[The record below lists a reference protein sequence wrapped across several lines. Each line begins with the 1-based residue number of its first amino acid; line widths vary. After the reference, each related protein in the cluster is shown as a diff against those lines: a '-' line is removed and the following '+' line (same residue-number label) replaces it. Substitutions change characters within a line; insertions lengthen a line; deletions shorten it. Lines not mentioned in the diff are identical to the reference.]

1 MSDQTAPASVEHVL
15 YVWSRG
21 DGRFGGRILHGA
33 VVQGHY
39 EECTSSE
46 AVRDLAVAFGKRV
59 DRVEQVDAVPW
70 DEIGGAPSI
79 LRPRGAPAESL
90 EAGLINCILQLN
102 TGQRNRL
109 LNQIAALPLEAR
121 AQFVEHCNDLAA
133 AVTRT
138 MAA

>member
-1 MSDQTAPASVEHVL
+1 M
-15 YVWSRG
+15 
-21 DGRFGGRILHGA
+21 
-33 VVQGHY
+33 
-39 EECTSSE
+39 
-46 AVRDLAVAFGKRV
+46 AFGKRV
-59 DRVEQVDAVPW
+59 DRVEQVDAMPW